1 MMLDEQVK
9 SWSQRGHIDS
19 LTEPVGGVD
28 SKKNAHLVSS
38 STSAM
43 PNVIGHGLE
52 RSIILSYLLSLVVTA
67 IILIVVNYFIR
78 VSSPSDTHSTGFI
91 VDFIRTEGLLKSII
105 WFLGVSLIVYIFP
118 YIYYF
123 FKGLNRWGFWRLVAK
138 NPDAAYHWFKESP
151 VWKVLDYPL
160 PSNYQQ
166 DVPED
171 KWAGPFDLYVPELH
185 SRVCIFGLSDEYYNS
200 QLDFIEHMKTLNIRT
215 RNKTSGTK

>member
-1 MMLDEQVK
+1 
-9 SWSQRGHIDS
+9 
-19 LTEPVGGVD
+19 
-28 SKKNAHLVSS
+28 
-38 STSAM
+38 M
-43 PNVIGHGLE
+43 PNVIRHRIKPAN
-52 RSIILSYLLSLVVTA
+52 RSHPGCAVMGEKMRRISYLLSLVVTA